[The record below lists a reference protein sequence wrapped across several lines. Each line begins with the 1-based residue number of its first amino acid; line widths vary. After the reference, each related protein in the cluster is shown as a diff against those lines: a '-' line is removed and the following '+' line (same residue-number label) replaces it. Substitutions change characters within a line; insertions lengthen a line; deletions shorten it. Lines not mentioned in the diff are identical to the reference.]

1 MRTERLGRYETLRH
15 AEKIRLALQILGDV
29 CEHWDREELRHYPED
44 LPSFDEYLCETA
56 RKLCSIEWATDERAA
71 APDRPELR
79 ATWCDC
85 PRSSDDPVYAPDGWC
100 SCGEH
105 KHHWHCAFCR
115 GLVQVG

>member
-1 MRTERLGRYETLRH
+1 LRTERLGRYETLRH